1 MTQLPSGYT
10 QKYYVNLLA
19 NRALSRGINFVSFLL
34 CAGLIAL
41 GWLWQ
46 GFDALRDALR
56 AGFAQ
61 YTLLALS
68 LLAALTA
75 FSWLHQL
82 THGLLLRLL
91 TGEVPLFARKGL
103 RLFVGS
109 SAYLRRYACLFVL
122 LLPAPLWTLAARFA
136 CEFLQGRWFWI
147 VFTALLANFGSAV
160 DDVYFAVR
168 VLRTP
173 KNALFQ
179 YRGFAV
185 GIFTEE

>member
-1 MTQLPSGYT
+1 MKQLPSSYT
-10 QKYYVNLLA
+10 QKYYVNLYA
-19 NRALSRGINFVSFLL
+19 NRTLSRGIRFVSFLF
-34 CAGLIAL
+34 CAGLLAL
-41 GWLWQ
+41 GWLWR
-46 GFDALRDALR
+46 GFDALRAALR

-61 YTLLALS
+61 YALLALA

-75 FSWLHQL
+75 FLWLHQL

-91 TGEVPLFARKGL
+91 TGESPLFARKGL

-109 SAYLRRYACLFVL
+109 SAYLRRSACLLVL
-122 LLPAPLWTLAARFA
+122 LLPAPLWTLTAGFA
-136 CEFLQGRWFWI
+136 CAFLQGRWFWL
-147 VFTALLANFGSAV
+147 VFTALLANFGSAA
-160 DDVYFAVR
+160 DDVYFAIR
-168 VLRTP
+168 ILCAP

>member
-1 MTQLPSGYT
+1 MTRQPSGYT
-10 QKYYVNLLA
+10 QKYYVNLFA
-19 NRALSRGINFVSFLL
+19 NRTLSRSIRFVSFLI
-34 CAGLIAL
+34 CAGLLAL
-41 GWLWQ
+41 GWRWR
-46 GFDALRDALR
+46 GFDALRDAQR
-56 AGFAQ
+56 AGFVQ
-61 YTLLALS
+61 YALLALA

-75 FSWLHQL
+75 FLWLHQL
-82 THGLLLRLL
+82 THGLFLRLL
-91 TGEVPLFARKGL
+91 TGESPLFARKGL

-109 SAYLRRYACLFVL
+109 SAYLRRYTCLFVL
-122 LLPAPLWTLAARFA
+122 LLPAPLWTLAAGFA
-136 CEFLQGRWFWI
+136 CEYLQGSWFWI

-168 VLRTP
+168 VLRAP